1 MEFLENMS
9 GSNGTL
15 ISNMDFPILCIH
27 RDMGNPQKLKYTLPS
42 TLLNAGFKNRYVNAY
57 VVKTNVTAD
66 LEFRTFILCKHERFV
81 YKSF

>member
-27 RDMGNPQKLKYTLPS
+27 RGMGNPQKLKYTLPS
-42 TLLNAGFKNRYVNAY
+42 TLLNAGFK
-57 VVKTNVTAD
+57 
-66 LEFRTFILCKHERFV
+66 IGM
-81 YKSF
+81 

>member
-27 RDMGNPQKLKYTLPS
+27 RDMGNPQK
-42 TLLNAGFKNRYVNAY
+42 LLNAGFKNRYVNAY